1 MVDDARP
8 GQALSSFLPF
18 ELTPLERK
26 NGRKRGRGGEKK
38 GTGRK
43 MEKLKED
50 FRIKWWSAPSTLVFF
65 VVERLVSNFIL
76 DIIPARSHVGT
87 HWNKSQNPVLYVS
100 RYLRRAYR
108 KIARER
114 KGKGEKRELF
124 EDRSLSQRVCF
135 HASNGSRDARVRPE
149 SWENLFLL
157 SNIYVGTKRVPR
169 E

>member
-1 MVDDARP
+1 MTKHRRRSV
-8 GQALSSFLPF
+8 SSSSS
-18 ELTPLERK
+18 ESQS
-26 NGRKRGRGGEKK
+26 
-38 GTGRK
+38 
-43 MEKLKED
+43 
-50 FRIKWWSAPSTLVFF
+50 FRILYS
-65 VVERLVSNFIL
+65 IL
-76 DIIPARSHVGT
+76 FQHDRSSEPT
-87 HWNKSQNPVLYVS
+87 EINRKALLYVS

-114 KGKGEKRELF
+114 KGRGTREFF